1 MRNMNLSGRIR
12 VRVMVVDDE
21 HSTCHLVRTI
31 LRSMG
36 HEVMLSYDGEDALK
50 RLCGDG
56 VSPPDLIILDVML
69 PKLSG
74 YEVAQR
80 IKANARLRNIPIIF
94 FSARS
99 KHELEEK
106 AHEIGAV
113 GVIPK
118 PFAIEDFQKIIVAA
132 LH

>member
-1 MRNMNLSGRIR
+1 MQLRI
-12 VRVMVVDDE
+12 MVVDDE
-21 HSTCHLVRTI
+21 HSTCHLVKTI
-31 LRSMG
+31 LKSMG

-50 RLCGDG
+50 RLSGNAATL
-56 VSPPDLIILDVML
+56 PDLIILDVML

-80 IKANARLRNIPIIF
+80 IKTNARLRNIPLIF